1 MYAHLNSM
9 LTGVTILS
17 NVELLGRLVGFDSVS
32 RSSNLPIADF
42 ICNYL
47 DGRGFRIIRN
57 PSADGAKANVVV
69 VAGPETAAKD
79 RDGLVLSGHM
89 DVVPADE
96 PEWESDPFTLT
107 RRGDSLFGRGA
118 CDMKG
123 FLAVAMNRL
132 AAASPAALKHPLAL
146 VFTYDEEVGTMGAR
160 RFVETGAAPPSLPRR
175 TVIGEPTSMRVARMH
190 KGHIKLRFIFPGR
203 SAHSG
208 YPHLGL
214 NAIEPAGRAIV
225 ALAEVRAALERERP
239 ELGHHFDPV
248 PFVTLNV
255 AQVAGGVA
263 VNIVPDRCVL
273 DVGFR
278 LLPGM
283 ERDPMVARIRA
294 AVDAGTGRNDV
305 QFELVNESPPMLLD
319 GAADIFQAACTEAH
333 QQGEH
338 TIAFTTDGGWLSRAG
353 MDCVIFGPGAIEV
366 AHRPNE
372 FIPLAELEACDAAL
386 AGLVQGF
393 C

>member
-1 MYAHLNSM
+1 VPL
-9 LTGVTILS
+9 LTNTD
-17 NVELLGRLVGFDSVS
+17 LLARLVAFDSVS
-32 RSSNLPIADF
+32 RNSNLPVANF
-42 ICNYL
+42 ICDYL
-47 DGRGFRIIRN
+47 DGRGFRITRN
-57 PSADGAKANVVV
+57 PSADGAKANVIVT
-69 VAGPETAAKD
+69 AGPEVVPD
-79 RDGLVLSGHM
+79 RAGLVLSGHM

-107 RRGDSLFGRGA
+107 QRGDSLFGRGT

-132 AAASPAALKHPLAL
+132 ASVDPSSLRQPLAL

-160 RFVETGAAPPSLPRR
+160 RFVESDTEAFRLPRR

-190 KGHIKLRFIFPGR
+190 KGHIKLRFTFPGR

-208 YPHLGL
+208 YPHLGS

-225 ALAEVRAALERERP
+225 ALTELRAVLEVERP
-239 ELGHHFDPV
+239 PLGHHFDPV
-248 PFVTLNV
+248 PFVTLNI
-255 AQVAGGVA
+255 AQIAGGAA
-263 VNIVPDRCVL
+263 VNIIPDRCVL

-283 ERDPMVARIRA
+283 ERDPMVDRIRRTVES
-294 AVDAGTGRNDV
+294 AVGQREV
-305 QFELVNESPPMLLD
+305 VFELVNESPPMLLD
-319 GAADIFQAACTEAH
+319 GQADIFHAACAEAH

-338 TIAFTTDGGWLSRAG
+338 TIAFTTDGGWFGRAG
-353 MDCVIFGPGAIEV
+353 MECVIFGPGSIEV

-372 FIPLAELEACDAAL
+372 FIPLGELQAADQAVENL
-386 AGLVQGF
+386 IERF
-393 C
+393 CR

>member
-1 MYAHLNSM
+1 MKTLP
-9 LTGVTILS
+9 TTD
-17 NVELLGRLVGFDSVS
+17 LLARLVGFDSVS
-32 RSSNLPIADF
+32 RNSNLPIADF
-42 ICNYL
+42 ICDYL
-47 DGRGFRIIRN
+47 DGRGFLISRVPN
-57 PSADGAKANVVV
+57 VDGDKTNVVV
-69 VAGPETAAKD
+69 VAGHAPEGGD
-79 RDGLVLSGHM
+79 RPGLVLSGHM

-107 RRGDSLFGRGA
+107 RKGDTLVGRGS

-123 FLAVAMNRL
+123 FLAVAMNHM
-132 AAASPAALKHPLAL
+132 AAVEPSTLRHPLAL

-160 RFVETGAAPPSLPRR
+160 RFSETWPKSSPLPRR

-190 KGHIKLRFIFPGR
+190 KGHIKLRFTFPGR

-208 YPHLGL
+208 YPHLGV

-225 ALAEVRAALERERP
+225 ALSELRAALEKERHP
-239 ELGHHFDPV
+239 TGHYFDPV
-248 PFVTLNV
+248 PFVTLNI
-255 AQVAGGVA
+255 AQVTGGVA

-283 ERDPMVARIRA
+283 ERDPMITRIRKTVES
-294 AVDAGTGRNDV
+294 AVGESDV
-305 QFELVNESPPMLLD
+305 VFEMVNESPPMLLD
-319 GAADIFQAACTEAH
+319 GKADIFHAACAEVH

-338 TIAFTTDGGWLSRAG
+338 TIAFTTDGGWFGQGG
-353 MDCVIFGPGAIEV
+353 MECVIVGPGAIEV

-372 FIPLAELEACDAAL
+372 FIPLAELDACDRVL
-386 AGLVQGF
+386 GRLIGRF

>member
-1 MYAHLNSM
+1 MPSL
-9 LTGVTILS
+9 LTNT
-17 NVELLGRLVGFDSVS
+17 ELLERLVGFDSVS
-32 RSSNLPIADF
+32 RNSNLPIAEF
-42 ICNYL
+42 ICDYL
-47 DGRGFRIIRN
+47 DDRGFQITRN
-57 PSADGAKANVVV
+57 PSADGSKANVI
-69 VAGPETAAKD
+69 AITGPEYDQSD
-79 RDGLVLSGHM
+79 REGLVLSGHM

-107 RRGDSLFGRGA
+107 RKGDALYGRGA

-132 AAASPAALKHPLAL
+132 AAVEQHKLRHPVAL
-146 VFTYDEEVGTMGAR
+146 VFTYDEETGTMGAR
-160 RFVETGAAPPSLPRR
+160 RLVETGAAGPGLPRR

-190 KGHIKLRFIFPGR
+190 KGHIKLRFTFPGR

-208 YPHLGL
+208 YPHLGI

-225 ALAEVRAALERERP
+225 ALAELRAALEKERP
-239 ELGHHFDPV
+239 PLGQYFDPV

-255 AQVAGGVA
+255 AQVSGGVA

-283 ERDPMVARIRA
+283 DRDPMVERIRGTVARA
-294 AVDAGTGRNDV
+294 AGRSDV
-305 QFELVNESPPMLLD
+305 SFEMVNESPPMLLD
-319 GAADIFQAACTEAH
+319 EKADIFHAACAEAH
-333 QQGEH
+333 QEGEH
-338 TIAFTTDGGWLSRAG
+338 TIAFTTDGGWLGQGG
-353 MDCVIFGPGAIEV
+353 MECVIFGPGAIEV

-372 FIPLAELEACDAAL
+372 FIPIAELEACDAAL
-386 AGLVQGF
+386 GRLVERF